1 MYFRNEYVESEF
13 TQRLESMMKEAQYG
27 TRCMN
32 PDVYQISDYPCKEEV
47 TTSWTMQH
55 SNIVPE
61 CDCETTGKNKYAMT
75 TDMNISNQWRSH
87 SGFYSD
93 YIQFLLAR

>member
-1 MYFRNEYVESEF
+1 MYMYFRNEYVESEF

-55 SNIVPE
+55 RNIVPE
-61 CDCETTGKNKYAMT
+61 CDCETTGKN
-75 TDMNISNQWRSH
+75 
-87 SGFYSD
+87 
-93 YIQFLLAR
+93 